1 MPVVVFKGIEG
12 WCDRLQVL
20 AHCFAYCR
28 KFNTALCVDWDD
40 AIWCGMREF
49 DFYDSFEV
57 VGIKTIKKE
66 QVCRMIHASKSRIKI
81 VPPCWTLEE
90 LVRFPP
96 NTMDKDHEGPLMRF
110 EVNEKIDGDVIVTN
124 GRGERRWDVTDLA
137 THLRV
142 RPKMREAIKTILK
155 DFNPYGTTLHLRGTD
170 RPDKGF
176 VENAVR
182 YLKSKTELRIL
193 NVITDSKELWDHI
206 KKELPHAKLV
216 NPNAKLLNLPPSVHG
231 THQTDPRELKRL
243 GITKWDMLV
252 DLLADWFALC
262 FSKGGIG
269 REEST
274 YFSMAR
280 SLHLL
285 GEDKVEAILGWK
297 PDGIIIAP
305 NNEAAVLSERVQEKA
320 GQDAGTLVPS
330 S

>member
-1 MPVVVFKGIEG
+1 
-12 WCDRLQVL
+12 
-20 AHCFAYCR
+20 
-28 KFNTALCVDWDD
+28 
-40 AIWCGMREF
+40 
-49 DFYDSFEV
+49 
-57 VGIKTIKKE
+57 
-66 QVCRMIHASKSRIKI
+66 
-81 VPPCWTLEE
+81 
-90 LVRFPP
+90 
-96 NTMDKDHEGPLMRF
+96 MRF

-124 GRGERRWDVTDLA
+124 GRGERKWDVTDLA

-206 KKELPHAKLV
+206 KKELPRAKLV

-320 GQDAGTLVPS
+320 SQDAGTLVPS

>member
-1 MPVVVFKGIEG
+1 M
-12 WCDRLQVL
+12 
-20 AHCFAYCR
+20 
-28 KFNTALCVDWDD
+28 
-40 AIWCGMREF
+40 
-49 DFYDSFEV
+49 
-57 VGIKTIKKE
+57 
-66 QVCRMIHASKSRIKI
+66 
-81 VPPCWTLEE
+81 
-90 LVRFPP
+90 
-96 NTMDKDHEGPLMRF
+96 
-110 EVNEKIDGDVIVTN
+110 
-124 GRGERRWDVTDLA
+124 
-137 THLRV
+137 
-142 RPKMREAIKTILK
+142 
-155 DFNPYGTTLHLRGTD
+155 
-170 RPDKGF
+170 
-176 VENAVR
+176 
-182 YLKSKTELRIL
+182 
-193 NVITDSKELWDHI
+193 
-206 KKELPHAKLV
+206 
-216 NPNAKLLNLPPSVHG
+216 
-231 THQTDPRELKRL
+231 